1 MGFGAYG
8 TPRSWAPWERIN
20 FLMLQYAIRRILIS
34 IPILLLVVTI
44 IFLLVRAMPG
54 GPAQAVLGDYASKEA
69 VDALEK
75 EMGLKD
81 PLHVQYLR
89 FLENLILGN
98 LGKSIINGSPI
109 GPEVA
114 RVLPHTLALTA
125 SAILFGVLFGIPL
138 GVLTALK
145 RNTLVDYLGRT
156 FSLTGV
162 SVPAFFLGIL
172 LMLLF
177 SIKLDLFPVVGA
189 REMRSIWDNLYH
201 LILPSVTLGLMMTA
215 YITRT
220 TRSSML
226 NVLEEDYVRTAR
238 AKGLRERIVIYGHAL
253 RNALIPVI
261 SFIGVYSIVLIGSS
275 VLVEIVF
282 SRPGLGKMMIGS
294 IRQRDYMTLQ
304 SVMAIYAGLVV
315 MINLLTDL
323 SYGLVDPRIR
333 RD

>member
-1 MGFGAYG
+1 
-8 TPRSWAPWERIN
+8 
-20 FLMLQYAIRRILIS
+20 
-34 IPILLLVVTI
+34 
-44 IFLLVRAMPG
+44 
-54 GPAQAVLGDYASKEA
+54 
-69 VDALEK
+69 
-75 EMGLKD
+75 
-81 PLHVQYLR
+81 
-89 FLENLILGN
+89 
-98 LGKSIINGSPI
+98 
-109 GPEVA
+109 
-114 RVLPHTLALTA
+114 
-125 SAILFGVLFGIPL
+125 
-138 GVLTALK
+138 VLTALK
-145 RNTLVDYLGRT
+145 RNTLTDYLGRT
-156 FSLTGV
+156 FSLIGV
-162 SVPAFFLGIL
+162 STPAFFIGIL
-172 LMLLF
+172 LMLFF

-189 REMRSIWDNLYH
+189 REMRNIWDNLYH

>member
-1 MGFGAYG
+1 M
-8 TPRSWAPWERIN
+8 I
-20 FLMLQYAIRRILIS
+20 QYAIRRILIS

-75 EMGLKD
+75 QMGLKD
-81 PLHVQYLR
+81 SLSVQYVR
-89 FLENLILGN
+89 FLGNLVLGD

-109 GPEVA
+109 APEVA
-114 RVLPHTLALTA
+114 RVLPHTLALTV
-125 SAILFGVLFGIPL
+125 SAILLGVIFGIPL

-145 RNTLVDYLGRT
+145 RNTLMDYLGRT

-162 SVPAFFLGIL
+162 SIPAFFLGIL
-172 LMLLF
+172 LMLVF

-189 REMRSIWDNLYH
+189 REMKSIWDSLYH

-220 TRSSML
+220 TRSSVL

-261 SFIGVYSIVLIGSS
+261 SFIGVYAIVLIGSS

-282 SRPGLGKMMIGS
+282 SRPGLGKMMVGAIK
-294 IRQRDYMTLQ
+294 QRDYMTLQ
-304 SVMAIYAGLVV
+304 SVMVIYASLVV
-315 MINLLTDL
+315 VINLLTDL
-323 SYGLVDPRIR
+323 SYGFVDPRIR
-333 RD
+333 RE

>member
-1 MGFGAYG
+1 M
-8 TPRSWAPWERIN
+8 I
-20 FLMLQYAIRRILIS
+20 QYAIRRILIS
-34 IPILLLVVTI
+34 IPILVLVVTI

-75 EMGLKD
+75 QMGLKD
-81 PLHVQYLR
+81 PLSVQYLR
-89 FLENLILGN
+89 FLGNLVVGD

-109 GPEVA
+109 APEVA

-125 SAILFGVLFGIPL
+125 SAILLGVIFGIPL

-145 RNTLVDYLGRT
+145 RNTFMDYLGRT

-162 SVPAFFLGIL
+162 SIPAFFLGIL
-172 LMLLF
+172 LMLFF

-189 REMRSIWDNLYH
+189 KEMKGIWDNLYH

-220 TRSSML
+220 TRSSVL

-261 SFIGVYSIVLIGSS
+261 SFIGVYAIVLIGSS

-282 SRPGLGKMMIGS
+282 SRPGLGKMMVGAIK
-294 IRQRDYMTLQ
+294 QRDYMTLQ
-304 SVMAIYAGLVV
+304 SVMVIYASLVV
-315 MINLLTDL
+315 VINLLTDL
-323 SYGLVDPRIR
+323 SYGFVDPRIR
-333 RD
+333 RE

>member
-1 MGFGAYG
+1 M
-8 TPRSWAPWERIN
+8 I
-20 FLMLQYAIRRILIS
+20 QYAARRILVS
-34 IPILLLVVTI
+34 IPILLVVVTL

-54 GPAQAVLGDYASKEA
+54 GPAHAVLGDYATKEA

-89 FLENLILGN
+89 FLGNLALGN
-98 LGKSIINGSPI
+98 LGKSMINGSPI

-125 SAILFGVLFGIPL
+125 SAIVFGVILGIPL

-145 RNTLVDYLGRT
+145 RNTLLDYLGRT
-156 FSLTGV
+156 FSLSGV
-162 SVPAFFLGIL
+162 SSPAFFIGIL
-172 LMLLF
+172 LMLVF

-189 REMRSIWDNLYH
+189 KEMRSIWDSLYH

-220 TRSSML
+220 TRSSVL

-238 AKGLRERIVIYGHAL
+238 AKGLREKVVIYGHAL

-261 SFIGVYSIVLIGSS
+261 AFIGVYAIVLIGSS

-282 SRPGLGKMMIGS
+282 SRPGLGKMMVGAIK
-294 IRQRDYMTLQ
+294 QRDYMTLQ
-304 SVMAIYAGLVV
+304 SVMVIYAGIVV
-315 MINLLTDL
+315 IINLLTDL
-323 SYGLVDPRIR
+323 SYGFVDPRIR
-333 RD
+333 HE

>member
-1 MGFGAYG
+1 M
-8 TPRSWAPWERIN
+8 I
-20 FLMLQYAIRRILIS
+20 QYAIRRILIS

-75 EMGLKD
+75 QMGLKD
-81 PLHVQYLR
+81 PLSVQYLR
-89 FLENLILGN
+89 FLGNLVLGD

-109 GPEVA
+109 APEVA
-114 RVLPHTLALTA
+114 RVLPHTLALTV
-125 SAILFGVLFGIPL
+125 SAILLGVIFGIPL

-145 RNTLVDYLGRT
+145 RNTFMDYLGRT

-162 SVPAFFLGIL
+162 SIPAFFLGIL
-172 LMLLF
+172 LMLVF

-189 REMRSIWDNLYH
+189 REMKSIWDSLYH

-220 TRSSML
+220 TRSSVL

-238 AKGLRERIVIYGHAL
+238 AKGLRERIVIYGHTL

-261 SFIGVYSIVLIGSS
+261 SFIGVYAIVLIGSS

-282 SRPGLGKMMIGS
+282 SRPGLGKMMVGAIK
-294 IRQRDYMTLQ
+294 QRDYMTLQ
-304 SVMAIYAGLVV
+304 SVMVIYASLVV
-315 MINLLTDL
+315 VINLLTDL
-323 SYGLVDPRIR
+323 SYGLVDPRIT

>member
-1 MGFGAYG
+1 M
-8 TPRSWAPWERIN
+8 I
-20 FLMLQYAIRRILIS
+20 QYAVRRILLS
-34 IPILLLVVTI
+34 IPILLLVVTL

-54 GPAQAVLGDYASKEA
+54 GPAQAVLGDYATKEA

-75 EMGLKD
+75 QMGLKD
-81 PLHVQYLR
+81 PLYVQYLR
-89 FLENLILGN
+89 FLGNLALGD
-98 LGKSIINGSPI
+98 LGKSIINGSPVA
-109 GPEVA
+109 PEVA
-114 RVLPHTLALTA
+114 RVLPHTLALTV
-125 SAILFGVLFGIPL
+125 SAIVFGVIFGIPL

-201 LILPSVTLGLMMTA
+201 LVLPSVTLGLMMTA

-220 TRSSML
+220 TRSSVL
-226 NVLEEDYVRTAR
+226 NVLDEDYVRTAR

-261 SFIGVYSIVLIGSS
+261 AFIGVYSIVLIGSS

-282 SRPGLGKMMIGS
+282 SRPGMGKMMIGA
-294 IRQRDYMTLQ
+294 IKQRDYMTLQ
-304 SVMAIYAGLVV
+304 SVMVIYAGLVV
-315 MINLLTDL
+315 VINLLTDL
-323 SYGLVDPRIR
+323 SYGFVDPRIR
-333 RD
+333 HD